1 MLLFGSWCEV
11 MQIRDPLPRK
21 EIRNVQM
28 QTRQLNSCRT
38 VLAQNNKMWV
48 TKKKGG
54 NSLQENQGGRERE
67 HSKPGNTQ
75 LLFFASHRLSRS
87 SSLLNGCLYPD
98 FYISQAWYSISSVSD
113 TDVLFLYNYMPSLWV
128 VKNDWGWFLFRA
140 TRKAHLSIPYVSSI
154 ALKMCF

>member
-28 QTRQLNSCRT
+28 QTRQLNSCRI

-87 SSLLNGCLYPD
+87 SSLLNGCLYPLIFTSHKLD
-98 FYISQAWYSISSVSD
+98 TLFHQFQTLMFYFYIIICH
-113 TDVLFLYNYMPSLWV
+113 LY
-128 VKNDWGWFLFRA
+128 GWLKMIGDGFYLEQQGKLICLFRMY
-140 TRKAHLSIPYVSSI
+140 LQ
-154 ALKMCF
+154 LL